1 MVVSTDWTSIAS
13 RLWSQRRDTLLKDT
27 VTCECPSSVPAPWRG
42 QVATKA
48 KPGLTQRHAE
58 ERRGKELSASLCESL
73 RLCVKSSQARGRPA
87 PGRERRGRRC
97 RRGCSGRRCPHQE
110 ERPHLLAQ
118 DFRVEQRFRFK
129 GHLPLERVCRGGGKP
144 SGFLGGRG
152 GTSNIER

>member
-87 PGRERRGRRC
+87 LGRERRGRRC
-97 RRGCSGRRCPHQE
+97 RRGCSGRRCPHQ
-110 ERPHLLAQ
+110 
-118 DFRVEQRFRFK
+118 
-129 GHLPLERVCRGGGKP
+129 GSSGITRGFFIGWFEGTGKKAKEFIGWNPGWAKPGQGGA
-144 SGFLGGRG
+144 
-152 GTSNIER
+152 T